1 LVDPYLQ
8 EERDQEEVLMS
19 RAAVEDWLE
28 DYIIVVPHAWR
39 DEGLW
44 IDMQSEAQE
53 RIGTTLREMYAE
65 LLQQPLSPCLKGLL
79 RQIEVGSETLPHE
92 C

>member
-1 LVDPYLQ
+1 MGRV
-8 EERDQEEVLMS
+8 
-19 RAAVEDWLE
+19 AVEDSLE

-39 DEGLW
+39 GDGLW
-44 IDMQSEAQE
+44 IDMQTEAQE

-65 LLQQPLSPCLKGLL
+65 LLQQPLSPALQSLI
-79 RQIEVGSETLPHE
+79 RQIVTGSETLPHE

>member
-1 LVDPYLQ
+1 
-8 EERDQEEVLMS
+8 MS

-39 DEGLW
+39 GDELW
-44 IDMQSEAQE
+44 IDMQSEAQK
-53 RIGTTLREMYAE
+53 RIGTTLREMYVE
-65 LLQQPLSPCLKGLL
+65 LLQQPPSPALQKLIH
-79 RQIEVGSETLPHE
+79 QIEVGSETGPHA